1 MNPELDVK
9 IAIPPGRKAL
19 QKHQIFLSYAS
30 QDRQRAMSLA
40 EALKGR
46 GWTVFWDRTIP
57 PGKMFDQVIGEALR
71 AAGCVVVLWSRASVE
86 SSWVKEEAED
96 AAQRSILIP
105 ALIDD
110 VPPPLG
116 FRRLQAA
123 RLVGWPGSHDANE
136 FDQLTESI
144 AAVLANDGSSSR
156 AREVEAP
163 AASQTRASANVS
175 NPTVPFTRVSSP
187 QRRGKTVATFVPFI
201 IAGIWLGVWSEM
213 YNSDV
218 GFIAGIPPLILGSL
232 VSLWVWRRNS

>member
-1 MNPELDVK
+1 MAQV
-9 IAIPPGRKAL
+9 
-19 QKHQIFLSYAS
+19 FLSYAK
-30 QDRQRAMSLA
+30 QDRQTAIALA

-110 VPPPLG
+110 VPLPLG

-144 AAVLANDGSSSR
+144 AALLGTTASSSR
-156 AREVEAP
+156 VRPAGTP
-163 AASQTRASANVS
+163 AASQTRTSANVS
-175 NPTVPFTRVSSP
+175 SRNTAIPVARASSP
-187 QRRGKTVATFVPFI
+187 GRREKTIAAFVPFMI
-201 IAGIWLGVWSEM
+201 FAIGLAVWSEM

-218 GFIAGIPPLILGSL
+218 GFIAGIPPLILGAF
-232 VSLWVWRRNS
+232 VSLWIWRRNA